1 LQSEAFSNGIIDA
14 AADDGRRGSNVYKVR
29 QWLWMFGHGKECPDG
44 LSVEKTGAM
53 QMAATAK

>member
-1 LQSEAFSNGIIDA
+1 M
-14 AADDGRRGSNVYKVR
+14 DDGRRRSNVYKVR